1 MTTRSTAFFINGG
14 AGRVIASIPAL
25 EKFREANPDDDFIIV
40 CEGGTEFYKGH
51 PDLDKRAYDLWH
63 KHLFNDKIKDRN
75 CVSPEPYR
83 NWYYYNQKASL
94 GQAFDMIINNLD
106 EPRELSIPTIKLNRE
121 EALNGEITLN
131 EVRQITGKEK
141 VIIIQP
147 FGRGVSY
154 RDGVFN
160 DSTSRSI
167 EYEDLVNLIKKLQK
181 KNHAVM
187 VMAEMPIDFSVAKI
201 EVPVPIPQ
209 GITLRQW
216 AGLIKGCDYF
226 IGCDSVGQHIAHA
239 TDTPATVITGSTYP
253 INISHVNHKK
263 FDIIDLGEK
272 EREYAPIRITPDEM
286 CDRINDGIM
295 KMSEARVEEVVKSVQ
310 NGLKK
315 YPAKQTEI
323 KMKAQLQG
331 EGQQQQGEV
340 CPVHGVVHEHGH
352 QHHMPQQGMPM
363 MAPPQAMNEAMA
375 ASTAMSSQFGVVPPK
390 FNPSA
395 TKEK

>member
-25 EKFREANPDDDFIIV
+25 ELFRKQNPDDDFIIV

-83 NWYYYNQKASL
+83 NWFYYNQKASL
-94 GQAFDMIINNLD
+94 AQAFDLEINKEVT
-106 EPRELSIPTIKLNRE
+106 EPRDLQLPTIKLNRE
-121 EALNGEITLN
+121 EVLNGEITLN

-141 VIIIQP
+141 VIVIQP

-187 VMAEMPIDFSVAKI
+187 VMAEMPIDFSVANI

-226 IGCDSVGQHIAHA
+226 IGCDSVGQHIAYA
-239 TDTPATVITGSTYP
+239 LGTPATVITGSTYP
-253 INISHVNHKK
+253 INTTHINHKK
-263 FDIIDLGEK
+263 FEIIDLGEK
-272 EREYAPIRITPDEM
+272 HREYAPIRITPDEV
-286 CDRINDGIM
+286 CDRMNDGVM
-295 KMSEARVEEVVKSVQ
+295 KMREIDVESVVKSVQ

-315 YPAKQTEI
+315 YPQPNTEI

-331 EGQQQQGEV
+331 EGQQQRGEV

-352 QHHMPQQGMPM
+352 THQHQAPAQAPQMPFAPQ
-363 MAPPQAMNEAMA
+363 MAQ
-375 ASTAMSSQFGVVPPK
+375 TAMSSQFGVVPPVFK
-390 FNPSA
+390 PEGS
-395 TKEK
+395 KEK